1 MMEGKYKEF
10 RLICIG
16 PSSTGK
22 HLQYFRYRNEADN
35 FLGPI
40 VYDIRAVKINRPVK
54 KRKKK
59 KQKNQTRIDTQK

>member
-54 KRKKK
+54 KERKRNRKTK
-59 KQKNQTRIDTQK
+59 RA